1 MKKLLSI
8 ILTITM
14 FFSLAT
20 VSFADT
26 PEVQNGD
33 KYGTMGYWEYWEYES
48 KQLNISSDPFTNWQ
62 VCYNGQPATRKGET
76 QTASASLSAT
86 ASISGT
92 VKIPTGVINAE
103 LGFTIGGSYSVGG
116 STTSAPLDVGD
127 YIIGYA
133 RIMAN
138 KSSVLQRKWIH
149 MDGQNIKTSETATA
163 YGHKPTSVSIKIE
176 YYNSSSITN
185 ENMMDIE
192 SYTENNPYKV
202 EYYEIDSKTNEFVL
216 IYTDIL

>member
-33 KYGTMGYWEYWEYES
+33 EYGPMVYWESWEYES
-48 KQLNISSDPFTNWQ
+48 KQLNISTDPFTNWE
-62 VCYNGQPATRKGET
+62 VCYTGEPATRKGET
-76 QTASASLSAT
+76 QTAAASLSAT
-86 ASISGT
+86 ASVSGT
-92 VKIPTGVINAE
+92 IKIPTSVINAE
-103 LGFTIGGSYSVGG
+103 LGFTIGGSYTKGG
-116 STTSAPLDVGD
+116 STTSAPLDVGE

-133 RIMAN
+133 RLMAN

-149 MDGQNIKTSETATA
+149 MDGQKIKTSETATA
-163 YGHKPTSVSIKIE
+163 YGHKPTSVSIKLE
-176 YYNSSSITN
+176 YYSISITN
-185 ENMMDIE
+185 ENMMDVE